1 MEQQNATRESSA
13 SMSEV
18 LNLDNIWRVVRRRR
32 WLTAAFFLSVL
43 AIGTVQTLRQP
54 KVYDATCT
62 IIIDVQAPRVLEKDQ
77 ITEIAEAGAGSN
89 YWSTREYSETQYRV
103 IASRAVAQRVAD
115 RLGLRQNDKFMGLE
129 KVADEAKREESR
141 QKRDVAGV
149 LLNRLKVEPIKESRI
164 VRIRFEESD
173 PELASLIA
181 NAFADAYIA
190 ENQAARTATN
200 ASASEW
206 LEGQLEEAQRR
217 LDESSKQL
225 FAFKRE
231 HDIVSTRWEDR
242 QSMVTQRLTSIN
254 DALTQARI
262 KRAGLE
268 ARNKALQFVAEELA
282 SGGLKKDETVVPVKP
297 GEAVDALKTRYLD
310 EQLRC
315 TDLRVRYLAGHP
327 ALAACNEKLAASKAA
342 LDSEVRASQLVV
354 RRDTEQAR
362 LEEQNLER
370 LLQQTKDESFG
381 LNQYEREYLE
391 LKRSYDNNER
401 IFELLLKRIKDT
413 SVSSML
419 RLSNV
424 RVLDRARPKG
434 GPIRPNVPQNLLVTL
449 LVGLIGGIGVAF
461 GAEFLDRTVR
471 SQEPIEERLKLA
483 FLGIYPRIEGSKDGL
498 VARDLE
504 VFAQPKSV
512 AAECLR
518 TIRTNILFMMPEKPL
533 KTIVVTSAG
542 PQEGKTTAATALAI
556 TMAMSG
562 NQVLLVDADMRRPRM
577 HRIFGHSNSA
587 GLSSLTLGE
596 GTLSELV
603 RSTPIPNLKVLTSGP
618 VPPNPS
624 ELLHAKA
631 FKRIIDEMADGFD
644 RVIIDSPPVGV
655 VADALVLGTYAH
667 GTVFV
672 LRAGATSIDMA
683 RHAVRQLRDVNAHLV
698 GAILNDLNLADH
710 RYDSYAYYYKYGYYE
725 DGGPKAS
732 QQAPRGS
739 AA

>member
-1 MEQQNATRESSA
+1 MEQQNATREPA
-13 SMSEV
+13 DSMAEV
-18 LNLDNIWRVVRRRR
+18 FNLETVWKVVRRRR
-32 WLTAAFFLSVL
+32 WLTLAFFLSVI

-62 IIIDVQAPRVLEKDQ
+62 IIIDVNAPRVLEKDQ
-77 ITEIAEAGAGSN
+77 ISEITEAGAGSA

-103 IASRAVAQRVAD
+103 IASRAVAQRVVD
-115 RLGLRQNDKFMGLE
+115 RLALRQNDKFMGLD
-129 KVADEAKREESR
+129 KVTDPAQRDTIRE
-141 QKRDVAGV
+141 KRDVAGI
-149 LLNRLKVEPIKESRI
+149 LMNRLKVEPIKESRI
-164 VRIRFEESD
+164 VRIRYEEAD

-190 ENQAARTATN
+190 ENQASRTATN

-206 LEGQLEEAQRR
+206 LEGQLEESQRK
-217 LDESSKQL
+217 LEESSKQL

-242 QSMVTQRLTSIN
+242 QSMVTTRLNAIN

-262 KRAGLE
+262 KRANLD
-268 ARNKALQFVAEELA
+268 ARSKALQFIA
-282 SGGLKKDETVVPVKP
+282 SEIDREGGMGGGALLPVKSDETI
-297 GEAVDALKTRYLD
+297 DNLKAKYLD
-310 EQLRC
+310 EQLKC
-315 TDLRVRYLAGHP
+315 SDLKVKYLPSHP
-327 ALAACNEKLAASKAA
+327 ALTACLDKLAASKSA
-342 LDSEVRASQLVV
+342 LDDELRAATLVV
-354 RRDTEQAR
+354 KRDTEQAR

-391 LKRSYDNNER
+391 LRRSYDNNER
-401 IFELLLKRIKDT
+401 IYELLLKRLKDT
-413 SVSSML
+413 GVSSML

-424 RVLDRARPKG
+424 RVLDRARPRPL
-434 GPIRPNVPQNLLVTL
+434 PIRPNVPQNLFVTV
-449 LVGLIGGIGVAF
+449 LVGVLGGIALAF

-471 SQEPIEERLKLA
+471 SQEPIEEKLKLA
-483 FLGIYPRIEGSKDGL
+483 FLGIYPRIEESKGGL

-533 KTIVVTSAG
+533 KTMVVTSAG

-562 NQVLLVDADMRRPRM
+562 NRVLLVDADMRRPRL
-577 HRIFGHSNSA
+577 HRIFGQSNSA

-596 GTLSELV
+596 GTLAELV
-603 RSTPIPNLKVLTSGP
+603 RATPVPNLQVLTSGP

-631 FKRIIDEMADGFD
+631 FKRIIDEMAESYD

-725 DGGPKAS
+725 DGGPKQA